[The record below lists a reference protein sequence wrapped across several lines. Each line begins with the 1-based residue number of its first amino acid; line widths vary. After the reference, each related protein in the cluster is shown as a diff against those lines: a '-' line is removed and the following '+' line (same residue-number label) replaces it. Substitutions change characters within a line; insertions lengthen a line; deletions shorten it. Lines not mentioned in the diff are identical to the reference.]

1 MALSDME
8 LVLKAQDGNISA
20 FEELV
25 YRYDKQVLSIA
36 MKYTGNNDDAMDIY
50 QEVFIRIFRSIKK
63 FRFRSEFSTWIFR
76 ITTNACL
83 SYKARENKR
92 IKISLSHNDD
102 DEQDS
107 FIMNLKADEKDHP
120 DKAALN
126 SEAGKNIEY
135 AVQKLPPKQ
144 KLCFTLKMLEGY
156 KIKEIA
162 VMLDCKEGTVKKY
175 VFDAIRKV
183 RSSLKEYSFNG
194 V

>member
-1 MALSDME
+1 MALSDTE

-25 YRYDKQVLSIA
+25 YRYDKHVLSIA
-36 MKYTGNNDDAMDIY
+36 MKYTGNNDDAKDIY
-50 QEVFIRIFRSIKK
+50 QEVFIRSFKSIKK
-63 FRFRSEFSTWIFR
+63 FRFQSEFSTWIFR

-83 SYKARENKR
+83 TYKSRESKR
-92 IKISLSHNDD
+92 TKISLSHYDD
-102 DEQDS
+102 EEQDS
-107 FIMNLKADEKDHP
+107 LIMNLKADEKDHP
-120 DKAALN
+120 DKAVLN
-126 SEAGKNIEY
+126 SEAGRKIEY

-162 VMLDCKEGTVKKY
+162 AMLDCKEGTVKKY
-175 VFDAIRKV
+175 MFDAVRHIRE
-183 RSSLKEYSFNG
+183 SLKEYSLNG